1 MSSLFEGSYTRQSVD
16 TEGTTPSRSGSGS
29 SGSDEKRKGKR
40 VSFAGAG
47 VDLKSSLVENPV
59 EEEDGNDEKIAS
71 TSTSATQ
78 VAARDEVAKPD
89 TTTTTTTTA
98 TDVTEDWRLLSK
110 NRRRSALQD
119 AHPLLEALSLSPKD
133 KRVRPSSLPTAAAGA
148 KSTAVTTSAGDNI
161 AHYHHQHQ
169 HQQHV
174 QPPTLPPAL
183 TASHS
188 TPAIVPSTSSL
199 RRSAT
204 AASTIYKVAMWP
216 EDEKR
221 TTESAQVH
229 GDLLRGYAKRFGPR
243 EGRSLVWSPLWVS
256 ADRAASS
263 SSNSSSSSSTS
274 PHRKAP
280 HYYSNVPVLST
291 SPTSTTPTTT
301 TATTSSTSSISSPDH
316 EAHCDSDKSYW
327 AQWESAQ
334 AALRARRKA
343 ESEVARLEEERVISE
358 LLDGAGMRE
367 EDQPQARRMRRMAY
381 DGMPGPA
388 ELRGLTYSF
397 DKFLYD
403 LGEFTASSGA
413 GAGVRATTVNE
424 VEECVQEKKRLF
436 NFED

>member
-1 MSSLFEGSYTRQSVD
+1 MSSLFEESYTRRSVD

-40 VSFAGAG
+40 VSFGG
-47 VDLKSSLVENPV
+47 DSKPSIVESPV
-59 EEEDGNDEKIAS
+59 EEEEENDEKIAS

-78 VAARDEVAKPD
+78 IATRDTVSKLKPD
-89 TTTTTTTTA
+89 TTTTTTATA
-98 TDVTEDWRLLSK
+98 ADTAATEDWRLLSK
-110 NRRRSALQD
+110 NRRRNPLQD

-133 KRVRPSSLPTAAAGA
+133 RRVRPSSLPTAGAGA
-148 KSTAVTTSAGDNI
+148 GSTAVTTSAVAGAGAGD
-161 AHYHHQHQ
+161 QTTT
-169 HQQHV
+169 QQH
-174 QPPTLPPAL
+174 PHPTLPHAL

-204 AASTIYKVAMWP
+204 AASTFYKVAMWP

-256 ADRAASS
+256 ADRASSASA
-263 SSNSSSSSSTS
+263 SSSSSSTS
-274 PHRKAP
+274 PHRGQHHP
-280 HYYSNVPVLST
+280 PPPPPLTT
-291 SPTSTTPTTT
+291 SPTSSPTITPT
-301 TATTSSTSSISSPDH
+301 ATPEHD
-316 EAHCDSDKSYW
+316 AHCDSDKSYW
-327 AQWESAQ
+327 AHWESQQ

-403 LGEFTASSGA
+403 LGEFTMTTTTTMAAMTTTMTTSSEGE
-413 GAGVRATTVNE
+413 GQGQ
-424 VEECVQEKKRLF
+424 VEGPVQEKKRLF